1 MMFLALLAYS
11 SVLRVSCTHP
21 NISTHKL
28 ERDAIY
34 DLYSLRS
41 VTMSLYRNN

>member
-11 SVLRVSCTHP
+11 SVLRVSCTNP

-28 ERDAIY
+28 ERDENMIFK
-34 DLYSLRS
+34 DRE
-41 VTMSLYRNN
+41 V